1 MNAQCNSCGGFF
13 GIEKCQTCNTLICE
27 RCRTN
32 HEIGCGQ
39 AQNMKTLGL
48 GPTVRTAIP
57 VLIPV
62 EPTEFPKN
70 AYSEASAELVATVV
84 GVSPEVIPE
93 TAVNHAGVVIVT
105 DAPLSFEIPATIQ
118 EPINESLSETIL
130 PQEQAT
136 EAVFVNQGLP
146 EHSEQ
151 SPSLGGHDSGIT
163 DGASIAVGSDGD
175 GAGTAVEAVNA
186 TDAGSLSDA
195 LGSDILG
202 K

>member
-57 VLIPV
+57 ALIPV
-62 EPTEFPKN
+62 EPSIERPIPVIETVDGVPVV
-70 AYSEASAELVATVV
+70 EAINPEEVAAITAILDAPVELVETAV
-84 GVSPEVIPE
+84 GVAPEVIPE

-105 DAPLSFEIPATIQ
+105 DTPTV
-118 EPINESLSETIL
+118 ET
-130 PQEQAT
+130 QAVT
-136 EAVFVNQGLP
+136 
-146 EHSEQ
+146 
-151 SPSLGGHDSGIT
+151 
-163 DGASIAVGSDGD
+163 
-175 GAGTAVEAVNA
+175 A
-186 TDAGSLSDA
+186 TDEGSLSDA